1 MVVVGHLFSFLQKVS
16 GAGVIR
22 TNHTCPCLELSI
34 SRKLY
39 PDFFVL
45 EEKYE
50 EFIKKIGKVDL
61 SCHCDVSYFSLYSGT
76 MGNCS

>member
-50 EFIKKIGKVDL
+50 EPDF
-61 SCHCDVSYFSLYSGT
+61 YSFPYKT
-76 MGNCS
+76 NVIDP